1 MEVVA
6 GTDVSKAELQGGEGG
21 GRSVTP
27 RTRPEHVYGM
37 HELSMRNKV
46 FSNESCTDLEET

>member
-1 MEVVA
+1 VEVVA

-37 HELSMRNKV
+37 HEPSMRNKV